1 MSKLKAYANKKS
13 DKVISEESFT
23 VTVVSAKEGVLKDNN
38 IPVVHITIDDEGEL
52 LKFTFKKES
61 CKSILIGEQH
71 IITITKLD
79 GYDKPSKSITRVGSV
94 NIIW

>member
-13 DKVISEESFT
+13 DAVISEESFT
-23 VTVVSAKEGVLKDNN
+23 VTVVSAKEGVLKDSN
-38 IPVVHITIDDEGEL
+38 IPVVHITVDDEGEL

-71 IITITKLD
+71 ILTITKLKD
-79 GYDKPSKSITRVGSV
+79 YDKPSKSISRIGSV